1 MSNQI
6 TLLVRRVI
14 QADVQRVFDAWT
26 RPELLVKWWGPR
38 PVTCREAEVDLQ
50 VGGAYRIGNLFP
62 DGSVLFIVGE
72 FEVVEPPRRLVYTWR
87 LDQRSGP
94 EAEESRVTV
103 RFESQGAATEVIVLH
118 ERIDSEKTR
127 ADHEHGW
134 GGCLD
139 NLARSF
145 DTP

>member
-1 MSNQI
+1 VSNQI
-6 TLLVRRVI
+6 TLVIRRLI
-14 QADVQRVFDAWT
+14 NADAQRVFDAWT

-38 PVTCREAEVDLQ
+38 PVTCQGAEVDLR

-72 FEVVEPPRRLVYTWR
+72 FEVVEPPRRLIYTWR
-87 LDQRSGP
+87 IDHRSGP

-103 RFESQGAATEVIVLH
+103 RFEPQGAATEVIVLH

-134 GGCLD
+134 SGCLD
-139 NLARSF
+139 NLASSF